1 MGDDFVDPA
10 DPLSSTFVRWTAKD
24 QPTVVPLAPVI
35 DALANPNLFLSAS
48 LPSSAP
54 PLQTPGLIQDTLGSL
69 LFETMAPLAGQL
81 MVLLPLDQL
90 FDIRAAAALRLWR
103 FLPH

>member
-1 MGDDFVDPA
+1 
-10 DPLSSTFVRWTAKD
+10 
-24 QPTVVPLAPVI
+24 
-35 DALANPNLFLSAS
+35 
-48 LPSSAP
+48 
-54 PLQTPGLIQDTLGSL
+54 
-69 LFETMAPLAGQL
+69 MAPLAGQL